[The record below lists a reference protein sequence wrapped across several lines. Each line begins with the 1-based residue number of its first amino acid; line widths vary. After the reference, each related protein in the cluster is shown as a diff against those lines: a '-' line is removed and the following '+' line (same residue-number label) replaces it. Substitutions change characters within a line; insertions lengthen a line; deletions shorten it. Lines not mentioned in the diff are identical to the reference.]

1 MASRYK
7 NITGADVV
15 ARALRGLAS
24 NAAKE
29 VAIAINKGGTEVRD
43 RAKALAPERTGELK
57 EHIEMRDMAYREV
70 KGAFFSGKVLTS
82 RKFGVNIGVF
92 PKHNGG
98 KAFYAP
104 FVEFGT
110 SKRIKGQFTR
120 NRTQGR
126 TRRFGNTHTGAT
138 AKPFLFPAYWSLRRR
153 IMGRINRAVKKAAK
167 ETFRRG
173 RR

>member
-29 VAIAINKGGTEVRD
+29 VAFAINKGGEEIRD
-43 RAKALAPERTGELK
+43 RAKALAPERTGELIRN
-57 EHIEMRDMAYREV
+57 IEMRDLSYREI
-70 KGAFFSGKVLTS
+70 KGAFFGGKVLTS

-110 SKRIKGQFTR
+110 SKRTKGQLTG
-120 NRTQGR
+120 NRRQSRG
-126 TRRFGNTHTGAT
+126 RRFGNTHTGAT
-138 AKPFLFPAYWSLRRR
+138 AKPFLFPAYWSLRKRV
-153 IMGRINRAVKKAAK
+153 MSRINRAIRKAAR